1 MIRTEVVKAKSE
13 LLSTKFELL
22 VQKKLDALVVTDVLP
37 NTLKN
42 DYESKLNNLSNAS
55 NNVIKHKNL
64 TIYPLSYAVIHQKND
79 EVENDF
85 LLSNFFKESKIANQ
99 NYPNLLGDKVKKN
112 IDETLNLATNYQ
124 IKLLQKENFEFPAL
138 NVRCMQPA
146 ANYAIEIH
154 CENSFVSQLNKTL
167 KNFLLEKVDLMDAIS
182 FYTMLQKP
190 EIGGDLILFDKN
202 WDETPVEAG
211 NLDEKTRKN
220 EKLFFNSSTEIPHKR
235 IQLNQGDMVFF
246 RAAQIWHCI
255 DEVKGS
261 KPRITAGGFLA
272 APLKGDSKYFYWS

>member
-112 IDETLNLATNYQ
+112 IDDTLNLATNYQ

-211 NLDEKTRKN
+211 NLDEITRKN

-261 KPRITAGGFLA
+261 KPRITTGGFLA
-272 APLKGDSKYFYWS
+272 AANDGANYLYWS